1 MKIEIIVIKKS
12 AKLEKIH
19 RSMKHGKM
27 IKMLAT
33 GTGAKQAV
41 IGWLLCLGAGGF
53 LLQTL
58 LQTST
63 LRSLPW
69 HVCA

>member
-33 GTGAKQAV
+33 GTGAREAG
-41 IGWLLCLGAGGF
+41 IGCLLCLGA
-53 LLQTL
+53 
-58 LQTST
+58 
-63 LRSLPW
+63 
-69 HVCA
+69 

>member
-27 IKMLAT
+27 IKMFAT
-33 GTGAKQAV
+33 GTGAREVV
-41 IGWLLCLGAGGF
+41 IGWLFRLGA
-53 LLQTL
+53 
-58 LQTST
+58 
-63 LRSLPW
+63 
-69 HVCA
+69 